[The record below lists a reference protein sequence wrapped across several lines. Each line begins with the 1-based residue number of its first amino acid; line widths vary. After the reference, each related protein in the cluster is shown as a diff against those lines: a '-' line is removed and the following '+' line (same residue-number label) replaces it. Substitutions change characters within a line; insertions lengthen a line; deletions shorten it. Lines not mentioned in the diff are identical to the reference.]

1 MIDRHEIET
10 AEYCIRTALEKGAD
24 SVRVSLSKSVM
35 DSCTV
40 LNGKTDK
47 IAHSADRSIY
57 LYIFADSR
65 YGTFST
71 NRLEA
76 AELEKF
82 IEDAV
87 KMVQMLGKDEYRRLP
102 DMDRTAA
109 DALTGTE
116 LELCDMSW
124 NDTEVNEKLDLAA
137 SMSIY
142 GRAHGN
148 DYRIISEECEYSDS
162 MEDTFLIDSQG
173 FRGRHTETSFNCF
186 TEITIEDREGNKY
199 SGFWWE
205 SSPMVKDLKVE
216 ACSEAALKKAVG
228 QIGPRRRRSG
238 TYRMVVDRNASS
250 RLVAPLF
257 SALNAASIQQ
267 KMSFLEETL
276 GKKVFSEGLTI
287 IDMARTPGMPGSR
300 LFDTEGVATKEGP
313 VIENGVVKQ
322 YFVNTYLSAKMGIP
336 PTVEDVSRPCLM
348 SYIKDEDLSSKEKD
362 VSLEDILRYCRNG
375 IYVTGFNGGNCNP
388 VTGDF
393 SFGIEGYSFTKGEI
407 AGPVREMLI
416 TGNIV
421 ELWNS
426 LIAAGN
432 DARRCARWQIPT
444 LAFENVSFSA

>member
-1 MIDRHEIET
+1 
-10 AEYCIRTALEKGAD
+10 
-24 SVRVSLSKSVM
+24 
-35 DSCTV
+35 
-40 LNGKTDK
+40 
-47 IAHSADRSIY
+47 
-57 LYIFADSR
+57 
-65 YGTFST
+65 
-71 NRLEA
+71 
-76 AELEKF
+76 
-82 IEDAV
+82 
-87 KMVQMLGKDEYRRLP
+87 
-102 DMDRTAA
+102 
-109 DALTGTE
+109 
-116 LELCDMSW
+116 
-124 NDTEVNEKLDLAA
+124 
-137 SMSIY
+137 
-142 GRAHGN
+142 
-148 DYRIISEECEYSDS
+148 
-162 MEDTFLIDSQG
+162 
-173 FRGRHTETSFNCF
+173 
-186 TEITIEDREGNKY
+186 
-199 SGFWWE
+199 
-205 SSPMVKDLKVE
+205 MVKDLKVE